1 MKKYQIEVTERQLQL
16 LSYACE
22 KADRQ
27 IIGQLGLSLEYDCL
41 QKGE

>member
-27 IIGQLGLSLEYDCL
+27 TDYWTAGLVLRVRLS
-41 QKGE
+41 